1 MGFRNYRKGFL
12 TFQLENTTS
21 GKNLLF
27 SRTFK
32 THTNTSLDFLP
43 ETYMVKTVVKT
54 SNPGLQKLIFV
65 VYKKF
70 LHLNICFEA
79 PFVYSKKIKWTL
91 WFWFHVNN
99 YNVKTI
105 ITGATRILSYFRWY
119 FHISHK
125 RKINN
130 FSNFH
135 KIMTRL

>member
-1 MGFRNYRKGFL
+1 MGVRNYRKGFL

-43 ETYMVKTVVKT
+43 EIYMVKTVVKT
-54 SNPGLQKLIFV
+54 SNPGLWKLIFV

-79 PFVYSKKIKWTL
+79 PSVYSKKIKWTL

-105 ITGATRILSYFRWY
+105 ITGATRILSYFRY